1 MIALEKISKSFGD
14 RAILNELSLE
24 LAQGDVTAIVG
35 PSGAGKSTLLRCID
49 FLERPDSGRVI
60 VGELTVDAATASR
73 GEILALRRHTAMVFQ
88 QFQLF
93 SRKTALV
100 ENVAEGLRVVLGR
113 DRRDAEREALAQ
125 LDRVGLASHAGH
137 YPAQL
142 SGGQQQ
148 RVGIARALAMRP
160 RLLLLDEPTSALD
173 PELVGE
179 CSRRSARSPPRGRR
193 WRSFR
198 TRCTSCGRLL
208 IASCCSRAAGSSR
221 TPPPEAFFGPTANAR
236 TLAFLREYHLAH
248 GGTDYQI

>member
-14 RAILNELSLE
+14 REILNELSLE

-93 SRKTALV
+93 SRKTAL

-179 CSRRSARSPPRGRR
+179 VLATIRAIAAEGQTMAIVSHEMHFVRQVAHRIVLLDGGR
-193 WRSFR
+193 
-198 TRCTSCGRLL
+198 
-208 IASCCSRAAGSSR
+208 IVEDAA
-221 TPPPEAFFGPTANAR
+221 PEAFFGPTANAR